1 MLSAGWEFYMLN
13 PLDKDIKQTT
23 QDIYLE
29 MYNRAYTHFIQ
40 DLCIPEPND
49 LLINTGDD
57 DNTFLFY
64 ISCVGDLDII
74 NLEESYEFKFLK
86 SKFFEKKYSKI
97 KKDITLYYTGYNIK
111 VNRIYKEGSNYFIE
125 LIK

>member
-29 MYNRAYTHFIQ
+29 MYNQAYTHFIK

-49 LLINTGDD
+49 LLINNGDD
-57 DNTFLFY
+57 NNTFLFY

-111 VNRIYKEGSNYFIE
+111 VNRIYKEDSNYFIE